1 MSSLLV
7 KNALA
12 IVTVDDEDRILKN
25 ESILIEDGVITY
37 IGKEARQAD
46 REIRADGCF
55 VYPGL
60 INTHNH
66 LYQTFTRNLPQVQ
79 KMELFPWL
87 ITLYEIWKGLDEDCI
102 FYSSLTGL
110 GELLRN
116 GCTTAMDHHY
126 VFPRVG
132 SEHFIDRQFE
142 AADLLGIRFHATR
155 GSMSLGKSDGG
166 LPPDEL
172 VQPVDVILKDSR
184 RLVEKYHDPK
194 PFAMHQVSL
203 APCSPFSVSE
213 DLLVESA
220 ALARSLGVR
229 LHTHLCET
237 KDEEHFTLSKVGMRP
252 LAYMEKCGWVG
263 PDVWYAHGI
272 HFNDDELRLLADT
285 GTGIAHCPVSNMKLS
300 SGINMKYFGKTSGTV
315 AALLA
320 VVVVTGSLSSLIMFQ
335 ARGEMKAAQEGY
347 WWRSWGKIH
356 PKYDSPVVSMLW
368 QSGFALI
375 LVFMTTIQDLLGI
388 FTFICL
394 VRNALLF
401 VAWFP
406 LQKKENYKPSFRAP
420 GGAIMAILAIVPS
433 AILAWGELGG
443 IVSGEVPLL
452 SWNPISAGLL
462 VIASALPFYFYF
474 RKVNADIIEEAERR
488 RNEAIL
494 GTSD

>member
-25 ESILIEDGVITY
+25 ENILIEDGVITY

-46 REIRADGCF
+46 REIPADGCF

-87 ITLYEIWKGLDEDCI
+87 ITLYEIWKGLDEDCV

-110 GELLRN
+110 GELLRC

-126 VFPRVG
+126 VFPQVG

-142 AADLLGIRFHATR
+142 AADLLGIRFHAAR

-213 DLLVESA
+213 DLLIESA

-237 KDEEHFTLSKVGMRP
+237 KDEERFTLSKLGMRP

-300 SGINMKYFGKTSGTV
+300 SGVCRLPDMLRLGVRVSLAVDGAASNDGQNLMAEIRTAYLLHRLTFGSGAPSGYELLKIATRGGAAVLGRDDIGQLSVGKAGDLFLVDAAGLDTVGVGQDPGSFLGTV
-315 AALLA
+315 GCSKPAKS
-320 VVVVTGSLSSLIMFQ
+320 VVVAG
-335 ARGEMKAAQEGY
+335 RE
-347 WWRSWGKIH
+347 
-356 PKYDSPVVSMLW
+356 VVRD
-368 QSGFALI
+368 GR
-375 LVFMTTIQDLLGI
+375 LLGI
-388 FTFICL
+388 DEEETARKAQVCAGRL
-394 VRNALLF
+394 
-401 VAWFP
+401 
-406 LQKKENYKPSFRAP
+406 SRA
-420 GGAIMAILAIVPS
+420 
-433 AILAWGELGG
+433 
-443 IVSGEVPLL
+443 
-452 SWNPISAGLL
+452 
-462 VIASALPFYFYF
+462 
-474 RKVNADIIEEAERR
+474 
-488 RNEAIL
+488 
-494 GTSD
+494 

>member
-12 IVTVDDEDRILKN
+12 IVTVDDEDRVLEN

-46 REIRADGCF
+46 REIPADGCF

-110 GELLRN
+110 GELLRC

-126 VFPRVG
+126 VFPQVG

-142 AADLLGIRFHATR
+142 AADLLGIRFHAAR

-194 PFAMHQVSL
+194 PFAMHQISL

-213 DLLVESA
+213 DLLIESA

-237 KDEEHFTLSKVGMRP
+237 KDEERFTLSKLGMRP

-300 SGINMKYFGKTSGTV
+300 SGVCRLPDMLRLGVRVSLAVDGAASNDGQNLMAEIRTAYLLHRLTFGSGAPSGYELLKIATRGGAAVLGRDDIGQLSVGKAGDLFLVDAAGLDTVGVGQDPGSFLGTV
-315 AALLA
+315 GCSKPAKS
-320 VVVVTGSLSSLIMFQ
+320 VVVAG
-335 ARGEMKAAQEGY
+335 RE
-347 WWRSWGKIH
+347 
-356 PKYDSPVVSMLW
+356 VVRD
-368 QSGFALI
+368 GR
-375 LVFMTTIQDLLGI
+375 LLGI
-388 FTFICL
+388 DEEETARKAQACAGRL
-394 VRNALLF
+394 N
-401 VAWFP
+401 
-406 LQKKENYKPSFRAP
+406 RA
-420 GGAIMAILAIVPS
+420 
-433 AILAWGELGG
+433 
-443 IVSGEVPLL
+443 
-452 SWNPISAGLL
+452 
-462 VIASALPFYFYF
+462 
-474 RKVNADIIEEAERR
+474 
-488 RNEAIL
+488 
-494 GTSD
+494 

>member
-25 ESILIEDGVITY
+25 ENILIEDGVITY

-102 FYSSLTGL
+102 FYSCLTGL
-110 GELLRN
+110 GELLRC

-126 VFPRVG
+126 VFPQVG

-142 AADLLGIRFHATR
+142 AADLLGIRFHASR

-213 DLLVESA
+213 DLLIESA

-237 KDEEHFTLSKVGMRP
+237 KDEERFTLSKLGMRP

-300 SGINMKYFGKTSGTV
+300 SGVCRLPDMLRLGVRVSLAVDGAASNDGQNLMAEIRTAYLLHRLTFGSGAPSGYELLKIATRGGAAVLGRDDIGQLSVGKAGDLFLVDAAGLDTVGVGQDPGSFLGTV
-315 AALLA
+315 GCSKPAKS
-320 VVVVTGSLSSLIMFQ
+320 VVVAG
-335 ARGEMKAAQEGY
+335 RE
-347 WWRSWGKIH
+347 
-356 PKYDSPVVSMLW
+356 VVRN
-368 QSGFALI
+368 GR
-375 LVFMTTIQDLLGI
+375 LLGI
-388 FTFICL
+388 DEEETARKAQVCAGRL
-394 VRNALLF
+394 
-401 VAWFP
+401 
-406 LQKKENYKPSFRAP
+406 SRA
-420 GGAIMAILAIVPS
+420 
-433 AILAWGELGG
+433 
-443 IVSGEVPLL
+443 
-452 SWNPISAGLL
+452 
-462 VIASALPFYFYF
+462 
-474 RKVNADIIEEAERR
+474 
-488 RNEAIL
+488 
-494 GTSD
+494 

>member
-25 ESILIEDGVITY
+25 ENILIEDGVITY

-87 ITLYEIWKGLDEDCI
+87 ITLYEIWKGLDEDCV

-110 GELLRN
+110 GELLRC

-126 VFPRVG
+126 VFPQVG

-142 AADLLGIRFHATR
+142 AADLLGIRFHAAR

-213 DLLVESA
+213 DLLIESA

-237 KDEEHFTLSKVGMRP
+237 KDEERFTLSKLGMRP

-300 SGINMKYFGKTSGTV
+300 SGVCRLPDMLRLGVRVSLAVDGAASNDGQNLMAEIRTAYLLHRLTFGSGAPSGYELLKIATRGGAAVLGRDDIGQLSVGKAGDLFLVDASGLDTVGVGQDPGSFLGTV
-315 AALLA
+315 GCSKPAKS
-320 VVVVTGSLSSLIMFQ
+320 VVVAG
-335 ARGEMKAAQEGY
+335 RE
-347 WWRSWGKIH
+347 
-356 PKYDSPVVSMLW
+356 VVRN
-368 QSGFALI
+368 GR
-375 LVFMTTIQDLLGI
+375 LLGI
-388 FTFICL
+388 DEEETARKAQVCAGRL
-394 VRNALLF
+394 
-401 VAWFP
+401 
-406 LQKKENYKPSFRAP
+406 SRA
-420 GGAIMAILAIVPS
+420 
-433 AILAWGELGG
+433 
-443 IVSGEVPLL
+443 
-452 SWNPISAGLL
+452 
-462 VIASALPFYFYF
+462 
-474 RKVNADIIEEAERR
+474 
-488 RNEAIL
+488 
-494 GTSD
+494 

>member
-25 ESILIEDGVITY
+25 ENILIEDGVITY

-87 ITLYEIWKGLDEDCI
+87 ITLYEIWKGLDEDCV

-110 GELLRN
+110 GELLRC

-126 VFPRVG
+126 VFPQVG

-142 AADLLGIRFHATR
+142 AADLLGIRFHAAR

-213 DLLVESA
+213 DLLIESA

-237 KDEEHFTLSKVGMRP
+237 KDEERFTLSKLGMRP

-300 SGINMKYFGKTSGTV
+300 SGVCRLPDMLRLGVRVSLAVDGAASNDGQNLMAEIRTAYLLHRLTFGSGAPSGYELLKIATRGGAAVLGRDDIGQLSVGKAGDLFLVDAAGLDTVGVGQDPGSFLGTV
-315 AALLA
+315 GCSKPAKS
-320 VVVVTGSLSSLIMFQ
+320 VVVAG
-335 ARGEMKAAQEGY
+335 RE
-347 WWRSWGKIH
+347 
-356 PKYDSPVVSMLW
+356 VVRD
-368 QSGFALI
+368 GR
-375 LVFMTTIQDLLGI
+375 LLGI
-388 FTFICL
+388 DEEETARKAQVCAGRL
-394 VRNALLF
+394 
-401 VAWFP
+401 
-406 LQKKENYKPSFRAP
+406 SRA
-420 GGAIMAILAIVPS
+420 
-433 AILAWGELGG
+433 
-443 IVSGEVPLL
+443 
-452 SWNPISAGLL
+452 
-462 VIASALPFYFYF
+462 
-474 RKVNADIIEEAERR
+474 
-488 RNEAIL
+488 
-494 GTSD
+494 

>member
-12 IVTVDDEDRILKN
+12 IVTVDDGDRILKN

-87 ITLYEIWKGLDEDCI
+87 IALYEIWKGLDEDCI

-213 DLLVESA
+213 DLLIESA

-237 KDEEHFTLSKVGMRP
+237 KDEERFTLSKLGMRP
-252 LAYMEKCGWVG
+252 LAYMEKCNWVG

-300 SGINMKYFGKTSGTV
+300 SGVCRLPDMLRLGVRVSLAVDGAASNDGQNLMAEIRAAYLLHRLTYGSGAPSGYELLKMATRGGAAVLGRDDIGQLSVGKAGDLFLVDASGLDTVGVGQDPGSFLGTV
-315 AALLA
+315 GCCKPAKS
-320 VVVVTGSLSSLIMFQ
+320 VVVAG
-335 ARGEMKAAQEGY
+335 RE
-347 WWRSWGKIH
+347 
-356 PKYDSPVVSMLW
+356 VVRD
-368 QSGFALI
+368 GR
-375 LVFMTTIQDLLGI
+375 LLGI
-388 FTFICL
+388 DEEETARKAQACAGRL
-394 VRNALLF
+394 N
-401 VAWFP
+401 
-406 LQKKENYKPSFRAP
+406 RA
-420 GGAIMAILAIVPS
+420 
-433 AILAWGELGG
+433 
-443 IVSGEVPLL
+443 
-452 SWNPISAGLL
+452 
-462 VIASALPFYFYF
+462 
-474 RKVNADIIEEAERR
+474 
-488 RNEAIL
+488 
-494 GTSD
+494 